1 MSTLGNKKV
10 ELFDTGA
17 GPSEPVAEENVQLAS
32 GTNFLLITLIAAN
45 MLCVFLVCSYALCIS
60 LDIEF
65 DVYFPTSCWWNLFV
79 IFLICTDLSTV
90 FGVRYYF
97 KSCFNQLMPYN
108 LIGNSPI
115 EPEPTLNFV
124 VYLNNN
130 ISLKILSE
138 IISLVVV
145 FKNKF

>member
-1 MSTLGNKKV
+1 MRDNEVS
-10 ELFDTGA
+10 
-17 GPSEPVAEENVQLAS
+17 
-32 GTNFLLITLIAAN
+32 
-45 MLCVFLVCSYALCIS
+45 LV
-60 LDIEF
+60 
-65 DVYFPTSCWWNLFV
+65 V
-79 IFLICTDLSTV
+79 
-90 FGVRYYF
+90 YYF
-97 KSCFNQLMPYN
+97 LR
-108 LIGNSPI
+108 LIVDSPI